1 VYGNVG
7 MAYQHCPDEYGI
19 TVGEAMD
26 MAVLSGGGYAMAL
39 AYQNRYAGSCVKQN
53 YIEERMVACYYKSTD
68 SAGGSRSSQCTNG
81 NRDTSPMKDL
91 IQYMKESANNDPTDS
106 NAELG
111 PPANLYYTP
120 FNKIKGIWQTS
131 AYSAQQGLL
140 HFSTILQDNSRSNL
154 NAELVRLVY
163 EGEFNAVSLLAV
175 DNAALDGNAL
185 FSVLRTRCGQS
196 DEYWEDASS
205 GDGSGAGTVCGTALD
220 LPGMQVRSTTITT
233 VLLMLFSTVY
243 VVFFVYYRFV
253 TRKTDTTTDAN
264 LTPTPI
270 DQDDPT
276 RLSGQ
281 PIELTTVRSRVGVW
295 LSLPNPPTSDKSNG
309 LELASFDKSSP
320 LLV

>member
-1 VYGNVG
+1 
-7 MAYQHCPDEYGI
+7 
-19 TVGEAMD
+19 
-26 MAVLSGGGYAMAL
+26 
-39 AYQNRYAGSCVKQN
+39 
-53 YIEERMVACYYKSTD
+53 
-68 SAGGSRSSQCTNG
+68 
-81 NRDTSPMKDL
+81 
-91 IQYMKESANNDPTDS
+91 
-106 NAELG
+106 
-111 PPANLYYTP
+111 
-120 FNKIKGIWQTS
+120 
-131 AYSAQQGLL
+131 
-140 HFSTILQDNSRSNL
+140 
-154 NAELVRLVY
+154 VRLVY